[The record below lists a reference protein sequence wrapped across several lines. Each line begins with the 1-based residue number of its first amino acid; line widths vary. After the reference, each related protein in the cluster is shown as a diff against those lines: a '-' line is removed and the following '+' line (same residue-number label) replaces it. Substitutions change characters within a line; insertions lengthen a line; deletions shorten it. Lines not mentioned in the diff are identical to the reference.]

1 MAEGNGTGLTQLVK
15 DNVLNLLLEK
25 EHELDDMI
33 HDYSVMESKLAKE
46 RDEETLE
53 DIRASRLR
61 QIQEFHT
68 KKQEYLRR
76 GYGHLT
82 EAHSDK
88 EFFEACRETDSIV
101 VHFYRPTTAR
111 CEYLDAHLVK
121 VAESHF
127 NTKFLKVNVEKTPF
141 ICERFK
147 IWCLPTL
154 MIIKNGKT
162 DHSIIGFDEF
172 GGDGFSTNAL
182 VKALAKHGIKSPSE
196 TC

>member
-1 MAEGNGTGLTQLVK
+1 MVGNKTELTQMVK
-15 DNVLNLLLEK
+15 ENVMNLLLEK
-25 EHELDDMI
+25 EHELDEMI
-33 HDYSVMESKLAKE
+33 HDYSVMENKLAKE

-53 DIRASRLR
+53 DLRAARLR
-61 QIQEFHT
+61 QLQELHS
-68 KKQEYLRR
+68 KRQEYLRK
-76 GYGHLT
+76 GHGNLT
-82 EAHSDK
+82 EIHSDK
-88 EFFEACRETDSIV
+88 GFFEACRGTDSVV

-111 CEYLDAHLVK
+111 CGYLDSHLIK

-127 NTKFLKVNVEKTPF
+127 DTKFIKVNVEKTPF

-172 GGDGFSTNAL
+172 GGDGFSTETL
-182 VKALAKHGIKSPSE
+182 IKVLEKHGIKSPK
-196 TC
+196 